1 MRSEIMQKI
10 IEAEE
15 AEKERVRLLLEEEEE
30 KKKLEEEGAHHHD
43 HKEEIKKEHPK
54 VEKPGAT
61 GDKIGPKPPSVSN
74 IDNDIKP
81 TLHKIWA

>member
-1 MRSEIMQKI
+1 M
-10 IEAEE
+10 
-15 AEKERVRLLLEEEEE
+15 LHEEEEE
-30 KKKLEEEGAHHHD
+30 KRRLEEEGAHHHD
-43 HKEEIKKEHPK
+43 QKEEKKEHPK

-61 GDKIGPKPPSVSN
+61 GDKIGPKPPGVSN

>member
-1 MRSEIMQKI
+1 MSKI

-15 AEKERVRLLLEEEEE
+15 AEKERVRRVREEEEE
-30 KKKLEEEGAHHHD
+30 KRRLEEEGVLHE
-43 HKEEIKKEHPK
+43 HKDDTKKDMHK

-61 GDKIGPKPPSVSN
+61 GEKIGPKTPSVDN

-81 TLHKIWA
+81 TLHKIWAQIS